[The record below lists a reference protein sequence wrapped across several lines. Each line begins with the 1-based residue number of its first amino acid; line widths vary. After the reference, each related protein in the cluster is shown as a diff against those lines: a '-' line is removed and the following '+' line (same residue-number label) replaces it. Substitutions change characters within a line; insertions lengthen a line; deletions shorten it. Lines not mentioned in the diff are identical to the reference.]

1 MGGFSKNGAPYYPYS
16 HDDNVVRVRMNS
28 STTHQL
34 HSSCQHTVC
43 MYVSG
48 TQIEFLHTKTRKK
61 MIVSSL
67 TRRVCRSMM
76 RRGLS
81 SSSSSV
87 SVQDTFGVLSKS
99 LEDMKEVNGST
110 FRVVVEEEQMIVHCD
125 DQGECVY

>member
-1 MGGFSKNGAPYYPYS
+1 
-16 HDDNVVRVRMNS
+16 
-28 STTHQL
+28 
-34 HSSCQHTVC
+34 
-43 MYVSG
+43 
-48 TQIEFLHTKTRKK
+48 

-76 RRGLS
+76 RRGL

>member
-1 MGGFSKNGAPYYPYS
+1 
-16 HDDNVVRVRMNS
+16 
-28 STTHQL
+28 
-34 HSSCQHTVC
+34 
-43 MYVSG
+43 
-48 TQIEFLHTKTRKK
+48 